1 MALSGRPRVGTVFA
15 PSRPIA
21 ELPDAAR
28 QAESLGFDELWLV
41 EDCFL
46 HGGLTAASAA
56 LAVTGHLSVGV
67 GLLPAAVRNP
77 AIAAMELATIAN
89 LHPRR
94 FQAAFGHGVDA
105 WMRQIGARPPD
116 RLVALREVVDAVRA
130 LLRGEAVSVDG
141 RFVTLDDVR
150 LETPPDEPPAV
161 LIGTTGERGVALAA
175 EVADGLLLP
184 EGSGESTIRWA
195 RGMLG
200 AGQRLVAYAW
210 LSVDDDPEHA
220 RTALLPQV
228 RRWREMGLYPGLY
241 TRSGFPEA
249 GAVELADV
257 DRVAIA
263 GTPAECAR
271 ALLRFAGEGA
281 STIVVVP
288 VADDPTAQLS
298 RFAEDVLPLVLANG
312 MGR

>member
-1 MALSGRPRVGTVFA
+1 VVLSGRPRFGTVFA

-28 QAESLGFDELWLV
+28 QAETLGFDELWLV

-46 HGGLTAASAA
+46 HGGLTAAAAA
-56 LAVTGHLSVGV
+56 LAATGHLSVGV

-89 LHPRR
+89 LYPRR

-105 WMRQIGARPPD
+105 WMRQIGARPPN
-116 RLVALREVVDAVRA
+116 RLVALEEVVAAVRA
-130 LLRGEAVSVDG
+130 LLHGEAVSVDG

-150 LETPPDEPPAV
+150 LDTPPEDPPAI

-184 EGSGESTIRWA
+184 EGSGPSAIAWA
-195 RGMLG
+195 RGLLG
-200 AGQRLVAYAW
+200 ARQRLVSYAW
-210 LSVDDDPEHA
+210 LSVDEDPERA
-220 RTALLPQV
+220 REALLPQV
-228 RRWREMGLYPGLY
+228 RRWREGAMYPGLY
-241 TRSGFPEA
+241 ARSGFPEA
-249 GAVELADV
+249 DAAVPADV

-263 GTPAECAR
+263 GTAADCAK

-281 STIVVVP
+281 STIVLVP
-288 VADDPTAQLS
+288 VAGEPGEQLE
-298 RFAEDVLPLVLANG
+298 RFAEDVLPLVLADR

>member
-1 MALSGRPRVGTVFA
+1 MVLTGRPRFGTVFA

-28 QAESLGFDELWLV
+28 QVESLGLDELWVV

-77 AIAAMELATIAN
+77 AIVAMELATIAH
-89 LHPRR
+89 LYPRR
-94 FQAAFGHGVDA
+94 FQVAFGHGVDA
-105 WMRQIGARPPD
+105 WMRQIGARPRD
-116 RLVALREVVDAVRA
+116 RLVALRDVVAAVHA
-130 LLRGEAVSVDG
+130 LLHGEAVSVNG
-141 RFVTLDDVR
+141 RFVKLDDVR
-150 LETPPDEPPAV
+150 LDTPPDDPPAV

-184 EGSGESTIRWA
+184 EGSGESTIGWA
-195 RGMLG
+195 RGVLG
-200 AGQRLVAYAW
+200 AGRRLVAYAW
-210 LSVDDDPEHA
+210 LSVDEDPERA
-220 RTALLPQV
+220 RAALLPQV
-228 RRWREMGLYPGLY
+228 RRWREMGLYPGNY
-241 TRSGFPEA
+241 ARSGFPEA
-249 GAVELADV
+249 DAVQPADV

-263 GTPAECAR
+263 GTPAECAK
-271 ALLRFAGEGA
+271 ALLRFADEGA

-288 VADDPTAQLS
+288 VAEDPVEQLA
-298 RFAEDVLPLVLANG
+298 RFAEDVLPLVLADR

>member
-1 MALSGRPRVGTVFA
+1 MVLSARPRVGTVFA
-15 PSRPIA
+15 PNRPVA

-56 LAVTGHLSVGV
+56 LAVTGHLAVGV

-77 AIAAMELATIAN
+77 AIAAMELATIAQ

-116 RLVALREVVDAVRA
+116 RLVALEEVVAAVRA
-130 LLRGEAVSVDG
+130 LLRGETVSVRG

-150 LETPPDEPPAV
+150 LETSPEDPPPI

-184 EGSGESTIRWA
+184 EGSGESTIAWA
-195 RGMLG
+195 RGVLG
-200 AGQRLVAYAW
+200 GGQRLVTYAW
-210 LSVDDDPEHA
+210 LSVGEDPEQA
-220 RTALLPQV
+220 RAALLPQV

-241 TRSGFPEA
+241 ARAGFPEA
-249 GAVELADV
+249 EAVEPSDV

-263 GTPAECAR
+263 GTPAECAK

-281 STIVVVP
+281 STIVVVL
-288 VADDPTAQLS
+288 VAGDPAEQLT
-298 RFAEDVLPLVLANG
+298 RFAEDVLPLVLADR